1 MRNQKNEDGPGVW
14 AGWGGGH
21 GGIRLSWVPTPWAD
35 FSVWGPQT
43 GCPQRFLLGW
53 PTLPRLPPSPCG
65 LGGRNLRPLS
75 LPSRGRRK
83 DRVCTGPGTAP
94 DSAAL
99 RPLRPGPGGARPGRW
114 GPLPLLPGS
123 GHRWPPPHPPHT
135 PLKAPLSLQPGEPP
149 TDTTFAVAAGVQ
161 SLSPVQLC
169 DPNSSPWLC
178 PAHFHYLSISSSVK
192 QEG

>member
-1 MRNQKNEDGPGVW
+1 MLEVKNLPANSGDVRDRSSVPGLGRSPGV
-14 AGWGGGH
+14 GNG
-21 GGIRLSWVPTPWAD
+21 
-35 FSVWGPQT
+35 
-43 GCPQRFLLGW
+43 
-53 PTLPRLPPSPCG
+53 
-65 LGGRNLRPLS
+65 NS
-75 LPSRGRRK
+75 LQYSCLENPMDRGAWRAM
-83 DRVCTGPGTAP
+83 VLTGPGTAP

-114 GPLPLLPGS
+114 GQLPLLPGS